1 MLGIAFSNITK
12 SKTRTLL
19 SLIGIIIGVAAI
31 IIMVATVQG
40 QLEEVQEAISNVQG
54 IRIAPANLLQAF
66 VPSMDIEWVDKLE
79 SIRGV
84 KVAVPIISGMLTS
97 VDGKDLML
105 MPLKFIAPDPYRLS
119 KAGDVGI
126 GGEVPRNQGRMLE
139 AGDTGVAVIGSVIA
153 DDYGKSVGSTI
164 KLQETKFRVIGIFS
178 SGSAL
183 LDTLILISLED
194 GRELLKGDNDKVS
207 AFVVAANNPE
217 EESKVARL
225 IEFRY
230 GEEVTAIQTNS
241 LADQFGEFILI
252 FEALV
257 GAIAA
262 IAAVVAGVG
271 IINTMLMSV
280 VERFKEIGALKA
292 TGWSNDN
299 ILKMVLYESILISI
313 LGGLIGA
320 IIGVSIS
327 ILIDVGFG
335 LRVSFTLVGVPYL
348 LVVIA
353 FLFAVFIGLIAGLY
367 PAWIASKMDPID
379 ALRAE

>member
-1 MLGIAFSNITK
+1 MLGISFSNITK

-19 SLIGIIIGVAAI
+19 SLIGIVIGVAAI
-31 IIMVATVQG
+31 IVMVATVQG
-40 QLEEVQEAISNVQG
+40 QLEEIQDVFSKVQG
-54 IRIAPANLLQAF
+54 IRVTPVNLMQTF
-66 VPSMDIEWVDKLE
+66 VPSLDLEWADKLE

-84 KVAVPIISGMLTS
+84 KVAVPIISGILTS
-97 VDGKDLML
+97 VDGKDITLS
-105 MPLKFIAPDPYRLS
+105 PLKFIAPDPYKFAR
-119 KAGDVGI
+119 AGDVGI
-126 GGEVPRNQGRMLE
+126 GGEVPRDKGRTLE
-139 AGDTGVAVIGSVIA
+139 VGDTGVAVIGASIA
-153 DDYGKSVGSTI
+153 DNFDKTVGSTI
-164 KLQETKFRVIGIFS
+164 KLQETKFRVVGIFS

-183 LDTLILISLED
+183 LDGLILISLED
-194 GRELLKGDNDKVS
+194 GRKLLKADAGKVS

-217 EESKVARL
+217 EEAKVARL

-230 GEEVTAIQTNS
+230 GEEVAAIQTNS

-292 TGWSNDN
+292 TGWTNDSV
-299 ILKMVLYESILISI
+299 LKMILYESILISI
-313 LGGLIGA
+313 IGGLLGA

-327 ILIDVGFG
+327 VLIDISFG
-335 LRVSFTLVGVPYL
+335 LRVSFTLAGVPYL
-348 LVVIA
+348 LIVIA
-353 FLFAVFIGLIAGLY
+353 FLFAVFVGLIAGLY
-367 PAWIASKMDPID
+367 PAWVASNMDPIE